1 MTRHFATSPGRP
13 VKDTSA
19 FVPDRYRDLVAHA
32 DVRDPDQLD
41 RYIEAM
47 FKERGRDDRYCSWAS
62 MIGDHKNYAASL
74 TFANMLKT
82 DPDTFCRSQGA
93 IIFSRLYL
101 RGFRQ
106 AEKALE
112 EYLTDRS

>member
-1 MTRHFATSPGRP
+1 
-13 VKDTSA
+13 
-19 FVPDRYRDLVAHA
+19 
-32 DVRDPDQLD
+32 
-41 RYIEAM
+41 
-47 FKERGRDDRYCSWAS
+47 

-82 DPDTFCRSQGA
+82 DPDAFCRSQGA